1 MFLLRTIVHVLKQGS
16 FYKVVGTPCSY
27 QIYVASIVLICELLW
42 PIAEFVRVYAKLV
55 ATKYES
61 LD

>member
-1 MFLLRTIVHVLKQGS
+1 MHVLKQGS
-16 FYKVVGTPCSY
+16 FYQVVGTPCSY